1 MGVWTELRFK
11 GEGNHL
17 AGNLVGD
24 LIIKFQQD
32 NHTFV
37 REKNDLV
44 YRHKISLKDA
54 LNAAPIQ
61 FKTIENEKIHLG
73 VDEVIQPNTVKVIKG
88 KGMPIYNDDPLSPV
102 LMNHSRGDLIVK
114 FDIQFPKRVT

>member
-1 MGVWTELRFK
+1 MGVWTELRFN

-44 YRHKISLKDA
+44 YRHKISL
-54 LNAAPIQ
+54 
-61 FKTIENEKIHLG
+61 
-73 VDEVIQPNTVKVIKG
+73 
-88 KGMPIYNDDPLSPV
+88 
-102 LMNHSRGDLIVK
+102 
-114 FDIQFPKRVT
+114 